1 MVAVFMNVKVVRMD
15 GLAKHPVAQFC
26 NLVNQLIIRCFS
38 HQWINRI
45 LNNFKGRVEYHQRDN
60 NAENP
65 IKVTLRFF
73 LEGVNQIKS
82 ARLVWAH
89 KEEDGRM
96 SYGLEFVDEQ

>member
-1 MVAVFMNVKVVRMD
+1 MDNAVGTDKRNSERKTFNSKIEFIVD
-15 GLAKHPVAQFC
+15 ADLLAATS
-26 NLVNQLIIRCFS
+26 VNISDSGIRF
-38 HQWINRI
+38 
-45 LNNFKGRVEYHQRDN
+45 

-73 LEGVNQIKS
+73 LEGENQIKS

-96 SYGLEFVDEQ
+96 SYGLEFVDE